1 MSGLDAV
8 VELICE
14 AKSFNR
20 DDRRVCFLRKVI
32 EKDLEL
38 LKLLKKYSYLYN
50 DKRLFIAVES
60 MTPEEAER
68 VKEWLKNH

>member
-1 MSGLDAV
+1 MSGLEAV

-38 LKLLKKYSYLYN
+38 LKLLKKYSYLHN

-68 VKEWLKNH
+68 VREWLKND

>member
-50 DKRLFIAVES
+50 DKRLFISLES

-68 VKEWLKNH
+68 VKEWLKND

>member
-68 VKEWLKNH
+68 VKEWLKND

>member
-60 MTPEEAER
+60 MTPEEAEK
-68 VKEWLKNH
+68 VKEWLKND

>member
-20 DDRRVCFLRKVI
+20 DDRSVCFLRKVI

-68 VKEWLKNH
+68 VKEWLKND

>member
-20 DDRRVCFLRKVI
+20 DDRRVWFLRKVI

-38 LKLLKKYSYLYN
+38 LKLLKKYSCLYN

-68 VKEWLKNH
+68 VKEWLKND